1 MINMLR
7 QLLRDETGL
16 ETAEKAALVVFALI
30 LAVATYSQVAP
41 KIKQNFTTTNTKLD
55 AANSYVY

>member
-1 MINMLR
+1 MITMLKKF
-7 QLLRDETGL
+7 LKDESGL

-30 LAVATYSQVAP
+30 VAVASYQLVAP

-55 AANSYVY
+55 AANNYVY